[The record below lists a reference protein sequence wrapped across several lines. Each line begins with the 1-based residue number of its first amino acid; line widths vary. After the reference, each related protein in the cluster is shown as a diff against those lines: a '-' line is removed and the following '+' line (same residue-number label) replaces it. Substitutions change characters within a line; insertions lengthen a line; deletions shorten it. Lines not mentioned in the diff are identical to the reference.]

1 MIGGGGGGQ
10 LLVCMDIFIREQTVY
25 NVPFE
30 GGIGVYVMD
39 TLFAER
45 K

>member
-1 MIGGGGGGQ
+1 M
-10 LLVCMDIFIREQTVY
+10 CMDIFIREQTVY
-25 NVPFE
+25 NVPIE

-39 TLFAER
+39 ILFAES